1 MSRNTSRI
9 DISRTDDR
17 INKML
22 SIVPARATVGKKT
35 ICRYNRNEDQFMLL
49 AEPVTVP
56 SLPVHHAMDD
66 GTPPEGYCDA
76 ILTLVNALIR
86 LESDLLAGTS
96 WYFDPVNIHTPTFYR
111 IAYVGDTPYLYLA
124 LIDLT
129 CRPLECEILSAGT
142 NSATSEYRTNRLYF
156 ECDWFPLESASRTA
170 LEISQSIPFTWK
182 GEAGQGYMLHGI
194 WMDSDINKFL
204 SKLILPEGKRNYPY
218 YPFTCKQHCVSMNAW
233 GMGDPSLLDAV
244 RKHIEPVL
252 DDILADLQI
261 NPFSELMPL
270 YTGLRKTIPASL
282 GERWKNLTVESR
294 LDEREQ
300 KEYTVEF

>member
-9 DISRTDDR
+9 DVSRTDGR

-22 SIVPARATVGKKT
+22 SIVPVPANGVESSV
-35 ICRYNRNEDQFMLL
+35 CRYNRNEDQFITLT
-49 AEPVTVP
+49 EPITIP
-56 SLPVHHAMDD
+56 SMPVHHTMDD
-66 GTPPEGYCDA
+66 NTPPAGYCDA
-76 ILTLVNALIR
+76 ILTLVNGLIR
-86 LESDLLAGTS
+86 LESGLIAGTS

-111 IAYVGDTPYLYLA
+111 IAYVGTSAYLYLL

-129 CRPLECEILSAGT
+129 CRPLESEILTAGT
-142 NSATSEYRTNRLYF
+142 NSETSEFRTKRLYF
-156 ECDWFPLESASRTA
+156 ECDWFPLESVSPDS

-194 WMDSDINKFL
+194 WMDSDINKFF
-204 SKLILPEGKRNYPY
+204 SKLILPAGKRNHPY

-233 GMGDPSLLDAV
+233 GMKGPELLDTA
-244 RKHIEPVL
+244 RKYIEPVL
-252 DDILADLQI
+252 DDILADLQL

-270 YTGLRKTIPASL
+270 FTRLRETIPESL
-282 GERWKNLTVESR
+282 GERWKNLTVTAR
-294 LDEREQ
+294 LDEHEQ

>member
-9 DISRTDDR
+9 DVSRTDDR

-22 SIVPARATVGKKT
+22 SVVPAHAKADGTTV
-35 ICRYNRNEDQFMLL
+35 CRYSRNEDQFITLS
-49 AEPVTVP
+49 EPVTVP
-56 SLPVHHAMDD
+56 SMPVHHPLDEN
-66 GTPPEGYCDA
+66 TPPKGYCDA

-86 LESDLLAGTS
+86 LEPTLLAGTS
-96 WYFDPVNIHTPTFYR
+96 WYFDPANIHAPTFYR
-111 IAYVGDTPYLYLA
+111 VEYVGKAPYLYLA
-124 LIDLT
+124 LVDLT
-129 CRPLECEILSAGT
+129 CRPLECEILTAGT
-142 NSATSEYRTNRLYF
+142 NSATSEYRTERLYF
-156 ECDWFPLESASRTA
+156 ECDWFPLENASSGN

-194 WMDSDINKFL
+194 WMDSDINKFF
-204 SKLILPEGKRNYPY
+204 SKLILPAGKRNYPY

-233 GMGDPSLLDAV
+233 GMNGPELLDAA
-244 RKHIEPVL
+244 RRHIEPMM
-252 DDILADLQI
+252 DDILADLQV

-270 YTGLRKTIPASL
+270 FARIRETIPASL
-282 GERWKNLTVESR
+282 GERWKNLNVTSR

>member
-1 MSRNTSRI
+1 MSRNTSRL
-9 DISRTDDR
+9 DVSRTDER

-22 SIVPARATVGKKT
+22 SIVPARAAGGGPTV
-35 ICRYNRNEDQFMLL
+35 CHYNRNEDQFITLS
-49 AEPVTVP
+49 ERVTVP
-56 SLPVHHAMDD
+56 SMPVHHPMDV
-66 GTPPEGYCDA
+66 GTPPPGYRDA

-86 LESDLLAGTS
+86 LESGLLAGTS
-96 WYFDPVNIHTPTFYR
+96 WYFDPVNIHEPTFYR
-111 IAYVGDTPYLYLA
+111 VEYVGDTPYLYLV

-129 CRPLECEILSAGT
+129 CRPLECEILAAGS
-142 NSATSEYRTNRLYF
+142 NSTTSEYRTDRLYF
-156 ECDWFPLESASRTA
+156 ECDWFPLESASA
-170 LEISQSIPFTWK
+170 DSLEISQSIPFTWK

-194 WMDSDINKFL
+194 WMDSDINKFF
-204 SKLILPEGKRNYPY
+204 SKLILPAGKRNYPY

-233 GMGDPSLLDAV
+233 GMGGPRLLDEA

-252 DDILADLQI
+252 DDILSDLQA

-270 YTGLRKTIPASL
+270 FARIRSTIPESL
-282 GERWKNLTVESR
+282 GERWKDLTVTAR